1 MGAVRTLLLV
11 LLVLGAAGLV
21 VGMLAKR
28 RTLAAAG
35 GTLGVLAALVLFI
48 AALQAGS
55 VNPHTLFFLLFAGVT
70 CVFAVAVVVSSN
82 IVRMAFYLILSL
94 GATAGLF
101 FLAGA
106 PFVGAMQ
113 LMIYVGGTLV
123 LLVFGVMLTA
133 QGPFMS
139 MKTHGGEW
147 VLAAIVGG
155 SLLAVLLQAAFSVG
169 DWQQPLY
176 HQVRVQFAEA
186 PPGIREPHAEFDP
199 QQKQLTVYIVPGY
212 TTAAEAMAAVEAL
225 RQPFALSLPR
235 RGSQDGAVAAAA
247 PAGPETAPGSAAQ
260 RPGDSRPADA
270 AAPAAASAPRRQPP
284 VTTAADAGDAGPA
297 ASRPQRAAG
306 LTLEDAARAQVVP
319 PKTTDS
325 AAPIGL
331 ELIGRYLLPFEII
344 SVHLLVVLI
353 GAAYL
358 ARTKKRADETP

>member
-1 MGAVRTLLLV
+1 VGAVRAV
-11 LLVLGAAGLV
+11 FMALLVLGAVGLLLGV
-21 VGMLAKR
+21 LAKR

-55 VNPHTLFFLLFAGVT
+55 INSHTLFFLLFAGVT

-82 IVRMAFYLILSL
+82 IVRMAFYLIVSL

-106 PFVGAMQ
+106 PLVGAMQ

-155 SLLAVLLQAAFSVG
+155 SLLVVLLQAAFSVG
-169 DWQQPLY
+169 DWRQPLY
-176 HQVRVQFAEA
+176 HQVRVEFAAA
-186 PPGIREPHAEFDP
+186 PPGTREASAEFDRESRR
-199 QQKQLTVYIVPGY
+199 LTVYIVPGS

-235 RGSQDGAVAAAA
+235 RGSQTVGLAAS
-247 PAGPETAPGSAAQ
+247 PAGSAQQPTAAAQ
-260 RPGDSRPADA
+260 RSVDPDAPSDA
-270 AAPAAASAPRRQPP
+270 APPQAGLPGAVQVTPAADDAGGASA
-284 VTTAADAGDAGPA
+284 
-297 ASRPQRAAG
+297 ASRRPQRAGG
-306 LTLEDAARAQVVP
+306 LVLEDAAQARVVP

-358 ARTKKRADETP
+358 ARTKKRASETT